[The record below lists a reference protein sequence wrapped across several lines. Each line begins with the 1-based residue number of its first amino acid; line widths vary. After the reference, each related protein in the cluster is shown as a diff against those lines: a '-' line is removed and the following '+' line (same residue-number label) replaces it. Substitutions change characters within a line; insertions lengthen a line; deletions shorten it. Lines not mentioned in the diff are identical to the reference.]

1 MKIQEIKLT
10 ELSRINDL
18 AKKTWFDTYKS
29 ILKEDQLIYMF
40 DMMYNIKNL
49 EHNMK
54 NGSSFYIIYDR
65 EDVGFVEYI
74 IKDKVVKLNK
84 IYVTPNQQGKGIGK
98 ILIKFVCDIAKKQRK
113 QQVELNVNR
122 YNKAV
127 NFYLKE
133 NFKIIKDENID
144 IGRGFLMEDFVMRKL
159 IIGR

>member
-18 AKKTWFDTYKS
+18 AKKTWFDTYKA

-54 NGSSFYIIYDR
+54 NGSSFHIIYDR

-98 ILIKFVCDIAKKQRK
+98 TLIKFVCDIAKKQRK

-159 IIGR
+159 IIG